1 MYGRRWLVVLFCVGL
16 INACDLDTASEGPAA
31 AKKLTTAPKMP
42 VVLGEFASEHGRVQV
57 ESLSKGLVNPWS
69 LAFLPDGSAL
79 ITERPGRLRRWSAQ
93 VGLSAP
99 LSGVPPVVAEGQGG
113 LLDVALSPTF
123 ADDALVYLSYAEA
136 GEGKL
141 AGTAVARAR
150 LVDDHLDD
158 LQVIFRQ
165 QPKLA
170 TRHHFGSRLVFDAQG
185 DLFVTL
191 GERGQRIEAQKLDS
205 HLGKLIR
212 IHPDG
217 SVPKDNPFVSTAN
230 ALPEIWSF
238 GHRNMQGAAIS
249 PWSGLLWTG
258 EHGPKGGDEL
268 NRPLDGRNYGWPII
282 TYGIDYSGDEIPEA
296 VGHAK
301 DGMEQ
306 PHHYWPVSPAISGMA
321 FYDQP
326 RFSAWRGSLFVGSLV
341 QRALIRLSLRDDN
354 VVAEE
359 RLLTDL
365 GWRIRDVRVGPDGA
379 IYLLTD
385 ESAGQLLRVGLVE
398 TPR

>member
-1 MYGRRWLVVLFCVGL
+1 MYGRRGLVVLFCVGL
-16 INACDLDTASEGPAA
+16 ISGCDADPASTDRAA
-31 AKKLTTAPKMP
+31 VATSMSAP
-42 VVLGEFASEHGRVQV
+42 VVPVILGEFASEHGRVQV

-69 LAFLPDGSAL
+69 LAFLPDGGAL

-93 VGLSAP
+93 DGLSAP
-99 LSGVPPVVAEGQGG
+99 LGGVPTVVAEGQGG
-113 LLDVALSPTF
+113 LLDVVLSPSF
-123 ADDALVYLSYAEA
+123 AEDALIYFSYAEP
-136 GEGKL
+136 GEGNL

-150 LVDDHLDD
+150 LVGDHLDD

-170 TRHHFGSRLVFDAQG
+170 TRHHFGSRLVFDARG